1 MDIFSKD
8 TQKLL
13 KIINAY
19 KYNNLVLSPITK
31 NKFFMKLYS
40 NLKKIYKHV
49 LKTTDLDKQIII
61 TPLKNKV
68 ETYLEDNKFT
78 SKEITQSIINKLKYG
93 YSITFENN
101 TIIYFSPEKKLEPI
115 IPKNIKELCIIIK
128 TLKILF
134 NRSDKDQHLTYFS
147 LPNKKE
153 LPLKNIENEKKKNK
167 SLELGPHEC
176 NSGLTYINLGHI
188 VIYRQEEFLKVLI
201 HEMIHAN
208 HIDEHLRT
216 SEMSKKFC
224 VNYEVLLN
232 ETFTETFANLLNI
245 FFINIRLNGSK
256 KDLNVLYKNEV
267 KYSIY
272 IYSRILDY
280 YKINSVYD
288 FIKSK
293 KDNTCKTIFPQ
304 KTNVMAYYLLKNI
317 LLIQNYDFSKY
328 LEKSPD
334 LSGVFRKLP
343 LPSVS
348 PADPHPGYSIS
359 KDQRD
364 GDIQALLG
372 SAEKGNQLEKIIFDH
387 MYLLDNNRLQIK
399 KKDSNKS
406 LRLTLYELF
415 I

>member
-13 KIINAY
+13 KIINSY

-31 NKFFMKLYS
+31 NKFFMKLYIQ
-40 NLKKIYKHV
+40 LKKIYKHV

-61 TPLKNKV
+61 TPLTDKV
-68 ETYLEDNKFT
+68 ESYLEDNKFT
-78 SKEITQSIINKLKYG
+78 SKEITQNIINKLKYG

-101 TIIYFSPEKKLEPI
+101 TIIYFNEKKLRVSTKNHAQAPDLWQ
-115 IPKNIKELCIIIK
+115 NIKELCIIMK

-147 LPNKKE
+147 LPQKKE
-153 LPLKNIENEKKKNK
+153 LPLKNIVNQKENK

-176 NSGLTYINLGHI
+176 NSGLTYIKLGHI
-188 VIYRQEEFLKVLI
+188 VIYRQEECLKVLI

-208 HIDEHLRT
+208 HIDKHLRT

-232 ETFTETFANLLNI
+232 ETFTETLANLLNI
-245 FFINIRLNGSK
+245 FIINIKLNGTK
-256 KDLNVLYKNEV
+256 KDLNILYENEV

-272 IYSRILDY
+272 IYSKILDY

-288 FIKSK
+288 FIKNK
-293 KDNTCKTIFPQ
+293 KDQTCKTIFPQ

-317 LLIQNYDFSKY
+317 LLIQNHDFSKY
-328 LEKSPD
+328 LEKSPN
-334 LSGVFRKLP
+334 F
-343 LPSVS
+343 
-348 PADPHPGYSIS
+348 
-359 KDQRD
+359 D
-364 GDIQALLG
+364 GDG
-372 SAEKGNQLEKIIFDH
+372 QLEKIIFDH
-387 MYLLDNNRLQIK
+387 MYLLDNNRLQRLPVGLVSNVEPLDLPKVVGSCERLHIK
-399 KKDSNKS
+399 KQDNNKS
-406 LRLTLYELF
+406 LRLTLYQ